1 MRIGATELL
10 VIFALALLVI
20 GPDRLPEFAK
30 KLGEAMGQFK
40 TYSSKVAKDIQET
53 VIDPM
58 EEAAAP
64 VREAVK
70 PIEEMDKTIRDG
82 LRDVE
87 KSFSDLGKPS
97 AKKPEGEKPKAEPAA
112 SQTTAPAGQ
121 AEKSTDTSKEE
132 EET

>member
-10 VIFALALLVI
+10 LIFAVALLVI

-30 KLGEAMGQFK
+30 KLGEAMSQFK
-40 TYSSKVAKDIQET
+40 TYSSKVVKDIQET
-53 VIDPM
+53 VVDPM

-70 PIEEMDKTIRDG
+70 PITEMDKSIRDG
-82 LRDVE
+82 LRDIE

-97 AKKPEGEKPKAEPAA
+97 AKKPEVHTSQAEE
-112 SQTTAPAGQ
+112 TAERPTVPAGVDGES
-121 AEKSTDTSKEE
+121 AEVSKEE
-132 EET
+132 EK

>member
-1 MRIGATELL
+1 MRMGATELL
-10 VIFALALLVI
+10 LIFAVALLVI

-53 VIDPM
+53 VVDPM

-70 PIEEMDKTIRDG
+70 PIQEMDKSIRDG
-82 LRDVE
+82 LRDIE
-87 KSFSDLGKPS
+87 KSFSDLGKPT
-97 AKKPEGEKPKAEPAA
+97 ARKPEVHTPQGEDTPDQSMVSVSEEGK
-112 SQTTAPAGQ
+112 Q
-121 AEKSTDTSKEE
+121 AELSKEE
-132 EET
+132 EK